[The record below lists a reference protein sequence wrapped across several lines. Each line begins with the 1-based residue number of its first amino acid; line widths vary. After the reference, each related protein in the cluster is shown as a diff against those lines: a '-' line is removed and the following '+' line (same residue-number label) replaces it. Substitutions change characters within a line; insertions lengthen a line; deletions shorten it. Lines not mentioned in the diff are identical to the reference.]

1 MDPIFTEEQLNRMSS
16 KDMRSLL
23 KIMMQHQQK
32 QEETLQKQEETLQKQ
47 ETRIQLLE
55 EQKKELEFL
64 NAMLSDRLTL
74 AQKKRFGAS
83 SEKYAEGYTQMNLFN
98 EAEQEADPNAP
109 EPDLE
114 EVHPSSYKRKKRSG
128 KKEED
133 LSSFETTEVIEY
145 KLTGSD
151 RYCPDCNTK
160 YKVVTKETVKRLKF
174 IPARFEVVEEVTF
187 VYSCPKCGAMKRPE
201 KTAPLLKGSVAT
213 PSLVAGIM
221 NAKYVNGMPLAR
233 QEREFARYDL
243 DLSTKTM
250 ANWIIQ
256 CTDRYLQ
263 PLYNLMKEE
272 LLRSKYLH
280 GDETRIQ
287 VIDEPDQKGS
297 TQNWMWVYLTDEN
310 SGSPRM
316 VLFQYERTRA
326 GYHPA
331 EFLGDQFEGYFTCDG
346 YQAYH
351 SLPERITVTGCMAH
365 ARRRFDEALTVLKK
379 DFTKEQLK
387 ETTAYQAM
395 ARIGIL
401 YKIEEMIRDKSPE
414 ERYEERQKQ
423 AKPLLEA
430 FFEWLHT
437 LEDSVDRSSLIG
449 EAVLYT
455 LNQEVYLKR
464 YLEDGHLS
472 IDNLAAERSLKNFAT
487 GRRNWLFAKSIH
499 GAQASATVYSIT
511 ETAMLNGLKP
521 YHYLTYVLEKMKDL
535 GPFPEKEAILE
546 LLPWSTSLPADCHS
560 NLKK

>member
-1 MDPIFTEEQLNRMSS
+1 MDPIFTEEQLNRMSRD
-16 KDMRSLL
+16 DMLSLV
-23 KIMMQHQQK
+23 KIMQGHYQK
-32 QEETLQKQEETLQKQ
+32 QKEALEKQ

-55 EQKKELEFL
+55 EKTKELEFL

-74 AQKKRFGAS
+74 AQRKRFGAS
-83 SEKYAEGYTQMNLFN
+83 SEKYADGYTQLDLFN

-128 KKEED
+128 KKEKD

-145 KLTGSD
+145 KLTGAD

-256 CTDRYLQ
+256 CADRYLQ
-263 PLYNLMKEE
+263 PLYDLMKEE

-297 TQNWMWVYLTDEN
+297 TQNWMWVYLTDES
-310 SGSPRM
+310 SGSPQM

-326 GYHPA
+326 GYHPK
-331 EFLGDQFEGYFTCDG
+331 EFLGNLFEGYFTCDG

-351 SLPERITVTGCMAH
+351 SLPDGITVTGCMAH

>member
-1 MDPIFTEEQLNRMSS
+1 MDPIFTEEQLNRMSRE
-16 KDMRSLL
+16 DMLSLV
-23 KIMMQHQQK
+23 KIMQDHYQK
-32 QEETLQKQEETLQKQ
+32 QGVALQKQKDTLQKQ

-55 EQKKELEFL
+55 EKTKELEFL

-74 AQKKRFGAS
+74 AQRKRFGAS
-83 SEKYAEGYTQMNLFN
+83 SEKYADGYTQMNLFN

-213 PSLVAGIM
+213 PSLVAGII

-243 DLSTKTM
+243 NLSTKTM

-256 CTDRYLQ
+256 CADRYLQ

-297 TQNWMWVYLTDEN
+297 TQNWMWVYLTDEY
-310 SGSPRM
+310 SDSPRM

-331 EFLGDQFEGYFTCDG
+331 EFLGGQFKGYFTCDG

-351 SLPERITVTGCMAH
+351 SLPGMITVTGCMAH
-365 ARRRFDEALTVLKK
+365 ARRRFDEALT
-379 DFTKEQLK
+379 
-387 ETTAYQAM
+387 A
-395 ARIGIL
+395 
-401 YKIEEMIRDKSPE
+401 
-414 ERYEERQKQ
+414 
-423 AKPLLEA
+423 
-430 FFEWLHT
+430 
-437 LEDSVDRSSLIG
+437 
-449 EAVLYT
+449 
-455 LNQEVYLKR
+455 LKR
-464 YLEDGHLS
+464 IS
-472 IDNLAAERSLKNFAT
+472 P
-487 GRRNWLFAKSIH
+487 KSI
-499 GAQASATVYSIT
+499 
-511 ETAMLNGLKP
+511 
-521 YHYLTYVLEKMKDL
+521 
-535 GPFPEKEAILE
+535 
-546 LLPWSTSLPADCHS
+546 
-560 NLKK
+560 

>member
-1 MDPIFTEEQLNRMSS
+1 M
-16 KDMRSLL
+16 
-23 KIMMQHQQK
+23 
-32 QEETLQKQEETLQKQ
+32 
-47 ETRIQLLE
+47 
-55 EQKKELEFL
+55 
-64 NAMLSDRLTL
+64 
-74 AQKKRFGAS
+74 
-83 SEKYAEGYTQMNLFN
+83 
-98 EAEQEADPNAP
+98 
-109 EPDLE
+109 
-114 EVHPSSYKRKKRSG
+114 
-128 KKEED
+128 
-133 LSSFETTEVIEY
+133 IEY
-145 KLTGSD
+145 KLTGRD

-187 VYSCPKCGAMKRPE
+187 VYSCPKCGTMKRPE
-201 KTAPLLKGSVAT
+201 KEPSLLKGSVAT

-243 DLSTKTM
+243 NLSTKTM

-256 CTDRYLQ
+256 CADRYLQ

-297 TQNWMWVYLTDEN
+297 TQNWMWVYLTDEY
-310 SGSPRM
+310 SDSPRM

-331 EFLGDQFEGYFTCDG
+331 ELLGDQFEGYFTCDG

-351 SLPERITVTGCMAH
+351 SLPGRITVTGCMAH

-395 ARIGIL
+395 ERIGML

-472 IDNLAAERSLKNFAT
+472 IDNLAAEHALKNFAI
-487 GRRNWLFAKSIH
+487 GRRNWLFAKSIR
-499 GAQASATVYSIT
+499 GAQASATVYSVT

-521 YHYLTYVLEKMKDL
+521 YNYLTYVMERMKEF
-535 GPFPEKEAILE
+535 GPFPEKEAMRE
-546 LLPWSTSLPADCHS
+546 LLPWSNSLPADCHS
-560 NLKK
+560 KLKK

>member
-1 MDPIFTEEQLNRMSS
+1 MEVIPINTNNHTISKSDLWSEQIQSFQKSGLSRKDWCQQNEVPQSTFGYWLRKIRTETSEIQGSLDPVFVKLPS
-16 KDMRSLL
+16 
-23 KIMMQHQQK
+23 K
-32 QEETLQKQEETLQKQ
+32 QELQDNTGAGNHPVTILLPEKI
-47 ETRIQLLE
+47 RIE
-55 EQKKELEFL
+55 V
-64 NAMLSDRLTL
+64 D
-74 AQKKRFGAS
+74 
-83 SEKYAEGYTQMNLFN
+83 
-98 EAEQEADPNAP
+98 AD
-109 EPDLE
+109 
-114 EVHPSSYKRKKRSG
+114 H
-128 KKEED
+128 
-133 LSSFETTEVIEY
+133 
-145 KLTGSD
+145 
-151 RYCPDCNTK
+151 YCPDCHTK

-174 IPARFEVVEEVTF
+174 IPARFEVVEEATF

-201 KTAPLLKGSVAT
+201 KAPSLLKGSVAT

-256 CTDRYLQ
+256 CAERYLQ

-272 LLRSKYLH
+272 LLRSSCLH

-297 TQNWMWVYLTDEN
+297 TQNWMWVYLTDGY
-310 SGSPRM
+310 SGSSRM

-331 EFLGDQFEGYFTCDG
+331 E
-346 YQAYH
+346 
-351 SLPERITVTGCMAH
+351 
-365 ARRRFDEALTVLKK
+365 
-379 DFTKEQLK
+379 LK

-395 ARIGIL
+395 ARIGML
-401 YKIEEMIRDKSPE
+401 YKIEEMIRDRSPE

-430 FFEWLHT
+430 FFGWLHT

-455 LNQEVYLKR
+455 LNQETYLKR
-464 YLEDGHLS
+464 YLEEGHLS
-472 IDNLAAERSLKNFAT
+472 IDNLAAERALKNFAT
-487 GRRNWLFAKSIH
+487 GRRNWLFAKSIR

-521 YHYLTYVLEKMKDL
+521 YHYLTYVMEKMKDL
-535 GPFPEKEAILE
+535 GPFPEKAAMLE
-546 LLPWSTSLPADCHS
+546 LLPWSNSLPTDCRS
-560 NLKK
+560 NIKK